1 MASKFY
7 FPLISLF
14 KKKVG
19 STKYYKSLGN
29 LEPESNEVKNE
40 NISMVHGDIVAN
52 FRRHCQSKQ

>member
-1 MASKFY
+1 MRKSV
-7 FPLISLF
+7 SL